1 MLHFYTPQKYQVGL
15 RTVEKK
21 LERAEMDGQNHTK
34 IYLPLQKV
42 NADNHILS
50 QTSWTWT
57 LTLFVELTLHSR
69 LCSLKPWMTVL

>member
-1 MLHFYTPQKYQVGL
+1 MLHFYTPQKYQAGL

-57 LTLFVELTLHSR
+57 
-69 LCSLKPWMTVL
+69 